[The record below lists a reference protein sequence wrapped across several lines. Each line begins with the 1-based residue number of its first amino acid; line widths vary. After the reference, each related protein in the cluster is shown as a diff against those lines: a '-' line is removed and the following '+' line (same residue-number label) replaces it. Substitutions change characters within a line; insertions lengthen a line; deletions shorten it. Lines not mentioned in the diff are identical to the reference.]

1 MADENIEST
10 ENTEDVEIQDG
21 EYTYDVSLEID
32 INLPKKY
39 SGMLK
44 SLTETSSAVT
54 FTPTDDMRLDDSG
67 LIHSAFLM
75 SAVEYA
81 VHCVINSKNTYI
93 QSVKAEYL
101 APLEANNTYTI
112 DAKVMYA
119 DKKKKMVFVKVTLS
133 DIVVFDAEFNVLS
146 LDEHILD
153 VKLNEK

>member
-1 MADENIEST
+1 MADENT
-10 ENTEDVEIQDG
+10 ENTDLEIEDGQP
-21 EYTYDVSLEID
+21 TYDVSLDID
-32 INLPKKY
+32 LSLHKKY

-44 SLTETSSAVT
+44 SLTEISAAVT

-67 LIHSAFLM
+67 LVHSAFLM

-81 VHCVINSKNTYI
+81 VYCAVNHKNTYI

-101 APLEANNTYTI
+101 APLEANNNYTI
-112 DAKVMYA
+112 EAKVMYA
-119 DKKKKMVFVKVTLS
+119 DKKKKIVFVKATLS
-133 DIVVFDAEFNVLS
+133 EIIVFDAEFNVLS